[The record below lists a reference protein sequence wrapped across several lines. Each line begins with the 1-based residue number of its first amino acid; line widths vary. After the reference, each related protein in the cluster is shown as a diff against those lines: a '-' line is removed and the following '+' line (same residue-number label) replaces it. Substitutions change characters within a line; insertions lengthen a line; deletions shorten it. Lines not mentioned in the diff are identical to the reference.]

1 MDPLSQ
7 GTVGAAFAQSVANKN
22 NIFKIGFIGFL
33 AGLTPDLDVL
43 IKSSTDPILSL
54 EYHRQFTHSLFFIP
68 FGSLIFAILIFPLV
82 KSSLSLKTVY
92 FASLLGYST
101 HGLLDACTS
110 YGTQLFW
117 PFSNE
122 RVSWN
127 NISIVDPLFTIPLL
141 IFLGIATKTKKK
153 IFSFFGIGWIIF
165 YLSIGFVQYER
176 ALLAATKLASK
187 RGHNAERLTLKPSF
201 GNLILWKSIY
211 KHKETF
217 YVDAIRTA
225 QSSTWCLG
233 ETVRVFDYKYH
244 LPDLDKESQQKKDIE
259 RFRWFSQDYLG
270 YDKEKKIVTDVRY
283 SMIPNQIA
291 PMWGLTIDEQRDVN
305 EHATWW
311 TSRNLDNSQ
320 LDLFIDMLKGKRCGS
335 HN

>member
-33 AGLTPDLDVL
+33 AGLIPDLDVL
-43 IKSSTDPILSL
+43 IQSSTDPILSL

-68 FGSLIFAILIFPLV
+68 FGSLIVALLIFPLV
-82 KSSLSLKTVY
+82 KRSMSLKTVY
-92 FASLLGYST
+92 FASLLGYAT

-127 NISIVDPLFTIPLL
+127 NISIVDPLFTIPVL
-141 IFLGIATKTKKK
+141 ILVVIAIRTKNK

-165 YLSIGFVQYER
+165 YLSLGFVQYER
-176 ALLAATKLASK
+176 ALSAAIELANM

-211 KHKETF
+211 QHKDTF

-233 ETVRVFDYKYH
+233 ESIRAFDYQYH
-244 LPDLDKESQQKKDIE
+244 LPDLDEGSQQKNDIE

-270 YDKEKKIVTDVRY
+270 YDKEKNILTDVRY
-283 SMIPNQIA
+283 SMIPNQIS
-291 PMWGLTIDEQRDVN
+291 PMWGLIIDVQRGIN
-305 EHATWW
+305 EHAIWW
-311 TSRNLDNSQ
+311 TSRSLDQSQ
-320 LDLFIDMLKGKRCGS
+320 IDLFKDMLKGKKCGNS
-335 HN
+335 S